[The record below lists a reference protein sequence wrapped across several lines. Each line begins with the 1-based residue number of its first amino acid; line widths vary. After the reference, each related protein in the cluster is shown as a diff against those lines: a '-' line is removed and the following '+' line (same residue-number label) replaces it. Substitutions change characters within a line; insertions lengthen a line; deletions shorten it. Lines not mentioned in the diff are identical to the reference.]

1 VDRGPRR
8 QLQAREEA
16 GPAVGSGMSDLADFL
31 RETEPPA
38 RSGPV
43 GGGGGGRKVSPVRE
57 KEREGGRFGRM
68 FGRR

>member
-1 VDRGPRR
+1 
-8 QLQAREEA
+8 
-16 GPAVGSGMSDLADFL
+16 MSDLADFL

-57 KEREGGRFGRM
+57 KEKEKEGGRFGRM